1 MNKNSGS
8 FCYVGKGKFILALP
22 FRVINSQSN
31 VASESGGL
39 ANSQR
44 LNKGVEISQHV
55 EDPKLARKAGK
66 LVWMLPGDNDM
77 NPFTL
82 TCNHSSWPE
91 GVSLED
97 KTNMTQPT
105 KLKFSTTGD
114 RTFWASFVGKVKT
127 TQSKQASEV
136 VAKKRQKK
144 MDEPA
149 ANVSSVRYV
158 SWDMKSNVT
167 IIHAKRCQIVR
178 IIEIIDPLI
187 NEACS

>member
-1 MNKNSGS
+1 
-8 FCYVGKGKFILALP
+8 
-22 FRVINSQSN
+22 
-31 VASESGGL
+31 
-39 ANSQR
+39 
-44 LNKGVEISQHV
+44 
-55 EDPKLARKAGK
+55 
-66 LVWMLPGDNDM
+66 M

-82 TCNHSSWPE
+82 TCNQSSWPE

-97 KTNMTQPT
+97 KMNMTQPT

-114 RTFWASFVGKVKT
+114 GTFWASFVGKVKT
-127 TQSKQASEV
+127 TQSKQASDV

-167 IIHAKRCQIVR
+167 IFLAKRCQIVR

-187 NEACS
+187 NEASSWCLPFVIDFS

>member
-1 MNKNSGS
+1 
-8 FCYVGKGKFILALP
+8 
-22 FRVINSQSN
+22 
-31 VASESGGL
+31 
-39 ANSQR
+39 
-44 LNKGVEISQHV
+44 
-55 EDPKLARKAGK
+55 
-66 LVWMLPGDNDM
+66 M

-97 KTNMTQPT
+97 KMNMTQPT

-114 RTFWASFVGKVKT
+114 GTFWASFVGKVMT
-127 TQSKQASEV
+127 AQSKQASEV

-158 SWDMKSNVT
+158 SWDMKSDVT

-178 IIEIIDPLI
+178 IIETIDPSI
-187 NEACS
+187 NEASSWCLPFVIDFS